1 MKCKQQIIFKANQ
14 SSSPYFVGDTIL
26 NLGQN
31 PSNSDQT
38 SKNLQVYIGFLIF
51 RYHHIMANLKWSP
64 AKNYATN
71 ISPFIYGSKM
81 KQTSVVAKVPIQS
94 FQSYQIFRTLPL
106 CNIPIVWKIDSNLG
120 VIMSIHPSIHLC
132 LVGGFNPSEKYEFV
146 SWDDY
151 SQYMENTIHVPNH
164 QTVITFY
171 IRPLWKP

>member
-81 KQTSVVAKVPIQS
+81 KQTSVFTGDKLLLRLS
-94 FQSYQIFRTLPL
+94 
-106 CNIPIVWKIDSNLG
+106 LG
-120 VIMSIHPSIHLC
+120 STC
-132 LVGGFNPSEKYEFV
+132 LT
-146 SWDDY
+146 
-151 SQYMENTIHVPNH
+151 NTIDG
-164 QTVITFY
+164 TFHY
-171 IRPLWKP
+171 FKVFFDQHKR